1 MYAKGYKLLFWGMI
15 FLTFNINVG
24 FINILPD
31 FLGYILI
38 YSGLNIL
45 SSQHK
50 LFIKG
55 KIPALILIL
64 LTIKDVLY
72 DPSSNI
78 LAGNNYNTELITIII
93 LTIVTIIKLYL
104 IYILCRGIYELC
116 KEYGLD
122 ELMDRTALSWKIY
135 LIAALIYL
143 AYAPFSINLNYKIR
157 TIMLIIIAIMQII
170 TYINVARVFS
180 RGKIELES
188 ELKILVN

>member
-15 FLTFNINVG
+15 FLTFNINLG

-55 KIPALILIL
+55 KIYALILIL

-78 LAGNNYNTELITIII
+78 LAGNNYNTEFIII
-93 LTIVTIIKLYL
+93 IIPTIVTIIKLYL
-104 IYILCRGIYELC
+104 IYILCKGIYDLC

-135 LIAALIYL
+135 LIVALIYL

-157 TIMLIIIAIMQII
+157 TIILIIIGIIQII
-170 TYINVARVFS
+170 TCINVASLFS
-180 RGKIELES
+180 RCKVELES
-188 ELKILVN
+188 EPNILGI

>member
-15 FLTFNINVG
+15 FLTFNINLG

-50 LFIKG
+50 EFIKG

-78 LAGNNYNTELITIII
+78 LAGNNYNTEFIVIIIPTII
-93 LTIVTIIKLYL
+93 TIIKLYL
-104 IYILCRGIYELC
+104 IYILCKGIYELC
-116 KEYGLD
+116 MEYGLD

-135 LIAALIYL
+135 LIVALIYL

-157 TIMLIIIAIMQII
+157 TIILVIIAIIQII

-180 RGKIELES
+180 KCKVELGS
-188 ELKILVN
+188 EPKILEN